1 MGISNLL
8 KILESIQ
15 TSRHLSF
22 YKGKKIAVDGYCW
35 LHKSIYLL
43 SEQIFHN
50 PHSKRYLKYL
60 NKRVDQL
67 LRFNITP
74 VIVFDGDKLQMK
86 KIEEEERQ
94 KRRNE
99 VTMESLKLIRK
110 GKEKE
115 AQTKRLEGIDIN
127 PQMAYEFIKL
137 LKQKKVEYY
146 VAPYEADVQLAYLE
160 KINYV
165 DCVITEDSDL
175 LALGCKKVLYKL
187 DLDTN
192 IGLEIELKNLKKCTK
207 YDFSEFDSDKFLTFC
222 ILSGCDYFK
231 IKSVG
236 ANNAYKIITSSSSY
250 KQCIKTICDNV
261 NKKNKESEKLEYEE
275 LIEKFEKA
283 FLTFRYQ
290 VVYCPIEKKLRY
302 FSDIKKSKYKFVSKY
317 LNNLDFLG
325 TTEVDEE
332 MVKKTTFGEV
342 DPITHLPFDFSNL
355 TQEEKEN
362 VQENYLKKKRL
373 IQEKKDSILKKE
385 EEDEFNLDI
394 NLDIRG
400 DNEEEEENIKRNI
413 VDYKYKSFDKSE
425 SKESKTNIENK
436 DNIINLIESE
446 ENMKLNLES
455 TNTNSEHFINISDYY
470 NENNNSEKSCK
481 VLNIFEPNLEN
492 KSEKKLN
499 YITTE
504 KNKRIKINKEN
515 NEKENINNENEKN
528 DENNVNNNNTI
539 VKRRNTV
546 LSGID
551 EFDDFLNSYEKVNQE
566 LKLTSVKNNIR
577 NVQLNLEG
585 NKVSLQQ
592 NKNIELKN
600 NKSFDV
606 DKFKLNSYNPNYSYL
621 FNK

>member
-15 TSRHLSF
+15 TSRHLSY
-22 YKGKKIAVDGYCW
+22 YKGKRVAVDGYCW

-74 VIVFDGDKLQMK
+74 IIVFDGDKLQMK

-146 VAPYEADVQLAYLE
+146 VAPYEADVQLAYLD

-192 IGLEIELKNLKKCTK
+192 IGLEIELKNLKRCSK

-236 ANNAYKIITSSSSY
+236 ANAAYKIINSSSSY
-250 KQCIKTICDNV
+250 KQCIKTLCDNV
-261 NKKNKESEKLEYEE
+261 NKKNKESEKLEYDE

-290 VVYCPIEKKLRY
+290 VVYCPIEKKLKY
-302 FSDIKKSKYKFVSKY
+302 FSDIKKTKYKFASKY

-373 IQEKKDSILKKE
+373 LQENKEKILKKE

-394 NLDIRG
+394 NLDYRG
-400 DNEEEEENIKRNI
+400 DNEEDEDNNNYNNNNEVDMKNYINNKNEIKEN
-413 VDYKYKSFDKSE
+413 S
-425 SKESKTNIENK
+425 
-436 DNIINLIESE
+436 INLIESE
-446 ENMKLNLES
+446 ENFNKLNLES

-470 NENNNSEKSCK
+470 NENSNISKSYK
-481 VLNIFEPNLEN
+481 MTKIFEPNN
-492 KSEKKLN
+492 DIINQKKIN
-499 YITTE
+499 YILTD
-504 KNKRIKINKEN
+504 KNKKIKISEEFNEKEK
-515 NEKENINNENEKN
+515 EKENINNENEKN
-528 DENNVNNNNTI
+528 DENQINMDNIT
-539 VKRRNTV
+539 KRRNTV

-551 EFDDFLNSYEKVNQE
+551 EFDDFLNSYDKVNQQ
-566 LKLTSVKNNIR
+566 LKTTLIKNNIR
-577 NVQLNLEG
+577 NIHLNFEG
-585 NKVSLQQ
+585 NKVSLQHY
-592 NKNIELKN
+592 NNIELKPSN
-600 NKSFDV
+600 NFDI
-606 DKFKLNSYNPNYSYL
+606 DKFKLKNN
-621 FNK
+621 

>member
-15 TSRHLSF
+15 TSRHLSY
-22 YKGKKIAVDGYCW
+22 YKGKRVAVDGYCW

-74 VIVFDGDKLQMK
+74 IIVFDGDKLQMK

-146 VAPYEADVQLAYLE
+146 VAPYEADVQLAYLD

-192 IGLEIELKNLKKCTK
+192 IGLEIELKNLKRCSK

-236 ANNAYKIITSSSSY
+236 ANAAYKIINSSSSY
-250 KQCIKTICDNV
+250 KQCIKTLCDNV
-261 NKKNKESEKLEYEE
+261 NKKNKESEKLEYDE

-290 VVYCPIEKKLRY
+290 VVYCPIEKKLKY
-302 FSDIKKSKYKFVSKY
+302 FSDIKKTKYKFASKY

-373 IQEKKDSILKKE
+373 LQENKEKILKKE

-394 NLDIRG
+394 NLDYRG
-400 DNEEEEENIKRNI
+400 DNEEDEDNNNNYNNEVDAKNYINNKNEIKEN
-413 VDYKYKSFDKSE
+413 S
-425 SKESKTNIENK
+425 
-436 DNIINLIESE
+436 INLIENE
-446 ENMKLNLES
+446 ENFNKLNLES

-470 NENNNSEKSCK
+470 NENSNISKSYK
-481 VLNIFEPNLEN
+481 MTKIFEPNN
-492 KSEKKLN
+492 DIINQKKIN
-499 YITTE
+499 YILTD
-504 KNKRIKINKEN
+504 KNKKIKISEEFNEKEK
-515 NEKENINNENEKN
+515 EKENINNENEKN
-528 DENNVNNNNTI
+528 DENQINMDNIT
-539 VKRRNTV
+539 KRRNTV

-551 EFDDFLNSYEKVNQE
+551 EFDDFLNSYDKVNQQ
-566 LKLTSVKNNIR
+566 LKTTLIKNNIR
-577 NVQLNLEG
+577 NIHLNFEV
-585 NKVSLQQ
+585 NKVSLQHY
-592 NKNIELKN
+592 NNIELKPSN
-600 NKSFDV
+600 NFDI
-606 DKFKLNSYNPNYSYL
+606 DKFKL
-621 FNK
+621 

>member
-15 TSRHLSF
+15 TSRHLSY
-22 YKGKKIAVDGYCW
+22 YKGKKVAVDGYCW

-67 LRFNITP
+67 LRFNIIP
-74 VIVFDGDKLQMK
+74 IIVFDGDKLQMK

-137 LKQKKVEYY
+137 LKQKNVEYY
-146 VAPYEADVQLAYLE
+146 VAPYEADVQLAYLS

-192 IGLEIELKNLKKCTK
+192 IGLEIETKNLNKCTK

-231 IKSVG
+231 IKGVG
-236 ANNAYKIITSSSSY
+236 ANNAYKIITNSSSY
-250 KQCIKTICDNV
+250 KKCIKTLCDNV
-261 NKKNKESEKLEYEE
+261 NKKNKDSEKLDYDE

-290 VVYCPIEKKLRY
+290 VVYCPIEKKLKH
-302 FSDIKKSKYKFVSKY
+302 FSDITKTKYKFASKY

-325 TTEVDEE
+325 TTEVPEDL
-332 MVKKTTFGEV
+332 VKKTTFGEI

-373 IQEKKDSILKKE
+373 LQENKDKILTKE

-400 DNEEEEENIKRNI
+400 DDEEEEENLNNNSFKDKNEIK
-413 VDYKYKSFDKSE
+413 
-425 SKESKTNIENK
+425 EN
-436 DNIINLIESE
+436 NINLIESE
-446 ENMKLNLES
+446 ENIYKLNLES
-455 TNTNSEHFINISDYY
+455 TYTNSEHFINISDYY
-470 NENNNSEKSCK
+470 NENNNSNKPCK
-481 VLNIFEPNLEN
+481 VIKLFEPNDSN
-492 KSEKKLN
+492 EKKLN
-499 YITTE
+499 YILTD
-504 KNKRIKINKEN
+504 KNKRIKISDEIKG
-515 NEKENINNENEKN
+515 NEKGKENINNENDKN
-528 DENNVNNNNTI
+528 DENKINENI
-539 VKRRNTV
+539 PGKKRKTV

-551 EFDDFLNSYEKVNQE
+551 EFDDFLNSYDKVNQQ
-566 LKLTSVKNNIR
+566 LKSTLIKNNIR
-577 NVQLNLEG
+577 NIHLNLEG
-585 NKVSLQQ
+585 NKVSLQHYS
-592 NKNIELKN
+592 NLELKPYN
-600 NKSFDV
+600 NFDV
-606 DKFKLNSYNPNYSYL
+606 DKFKLNSIN
-621 FNK
+621 

>member
-15 TSRHLSF
+15 TSRHLSY
-22 YKGKKIAVDGYCW
+22 YKGKKVAVDGYCW

-67 LRFNITP
+67 LRFNIIP
-74 VIVFDGDKLQMK
+74 IIVFDGDKLQMK

-146 VAPYEADVQLAYLE
+146 VAPYEADVQLAYLS

-192 IGLEIELKNLKKCTK
+192 IGLEIETKNLNKCTK

-231 IKSVG
+231 IKGVG
-236 ANNAYKIITSSSSY
+236 ANNAYKIITNSSSY
-250 KQCIKTICDNV
+250 KKCIKTLCDNV
-261 NKKNKESEKLEYEE
+261 NKKNKDSEKLDYDE

-290 VVYCPIEKKLRY
+290 VVYCPIEKKLKH
-302 FSDIKKSKYKFVSKY
+302 FSDITKTKYKFASKY

-325 TTEVDEE
+325 TTEVSEDL
-332 MVKKTTFGEV
+332 VKKTTFGEI

-373 IQEKKDSILKKE
+373 LQENKDKILTKE

-400 DNEEEEENIKRNI
+400 DDEEEEENLNNNNLKDKNEIK
-413 VDYKYKSFDKSE
+413 
-425 SKESKTNIENK
+425 EN
-436 DNIINLIESE
+436 NINLIESE
-446 ENMKLNLES
+446 ENIYKLNLES
-455 TNTNSEHFINISDYY
+455 TYTNSEHFINISDYY
-470 NENNNSEKSCK
+470 NENNNSNKPCK
-481 VLNIFEPNLEN
+481 VIKLFEPNDSN
-492 KSEKKLN
+492 EKKLN
-499 YITTE
+499 YILTD
-504 KNKRIKINKEN
+504 KNKRIKISDEIKG
-515 NEKENINNENEKN
+515 NEKGKENINNENDKN
-528 DENNVNNNNTI
+528 DENKINENI
-539 VKRRNTV
+539 PDKKRKTV

-551 EFDDFLNSYEKVNQE
+551 EFDDFLNSYDKVNQQ
-566 LKLTSVKNNIR
+566 LKSTLIKNNIR
-577 NVQLNLEG
+577 NIHLNLEG
-585 NKVSLQQ
+585 NKVSLQHYS
-592 NKNIELKN
+592 NLELKPYN
-600 NKSFDV
+600 NFNV
-606 DKFKLNSYNPNYSYL
+606 DKFKLNSIN
-621 FNK
+621 

>member
-1 MGISNLL
+1 M
-8 KILESIQ
+8 
-15 TSRHLSF
+15 
-22 YKGKKIAVDGYCW
+22 
-35 LHKSIYLL
+35 
-43 SEQIFHN
+43 
-50 PHSKRYLKYL
+50 
-60 NKRVDQL
+60 
-67 LRFNITP
+67 
-74 VIVFDGDKLQMK
+74 
-86 KIEEEERQ
+86 
-94 KRRNE
+94 
-99 VTMESLKLIRK
+99 
-110 GKEKE
+110 
-115 AQTKRLEGIDIN
+115 
-127 PQMAYEFIKL
+127 
-137 LKQKKVEYY
+137 
-146 VAPYEADVQLAYLE
+146 
-160 KINYV
+160 
-165 DCVITEDSDL
+165 
-175 LALGCKKVLYKL
+175 
-187 DLDTN
+187 
-192 IGLEIELKNLKKCTK
+192 
-207 YDFSEFDSDKFLTFC
+207 
-222 ILSGCDYFK
+222 
-231 IKSVG
+231 
-236 ANNAYKIITSSSSY
+236 
-250 KQCIKTICDNV
+250 
-261 NKKNKESEKLEYEE
+261 NKKNKESEKLEYDE

>member
-15 TSRHLSF
+15 TSRHLSY
-22 YKGKKIAVDGYCW
+22 YKGKKVAVDGYCW

-67 LRFNITP
+67 LRFNIIP
-74 VIVFDGDKLQMK
+74 IIVFDGDKLQMK

-137 LKQKKVEYY
+137 LKQKNVEYY
-146 VAPYEADVQLAYLE
+146 VAPYEADVQLAYLS

-192 IGLEIELKNLKKCTK
+192 IGLEIETKNLSKCSK

-231 IKSVG
+231 IKGVG
-236 ANNAYKIITSSSSY
+236 ANNAYKIITNSPSY
-250 KQCIKTICDNV
+250 KKCIKTLCDNV
-261 NKKNKESEKLEYEE
+261 NKKNKDSEKLEYDE

-290 VVYCPIEKKLRY
+290 VVYCPLEKKLKH
-302 FSDIKKSKYKFVSKY
+302 FSDITKTKYKFASKY

-325 TTEVDEE
+325 TTEVDEDL
-332 MVKKTTFGEV
+332 VKKTTFGEI

-362 VQENYLKKKRL
+362 VQENYLRKKRL
-373 IQEKKDSILKKE
+373 LQENKDKILKKE

-400 DNEEEEENIKRNI
+400 DNDEEEENLNSHSLKDRNEIK
-413 VDYKYKSFDKSE
+413 
-425 SKESKTNIENK
+425 EN
-436 DNIINLIESE
+436 NINLIESD
-446 ENMKLNLES
+446 ENIYKLNLES
-455 TNTNSEHFINISDYY
+455 TNTNSEHFINISDYF
-470 NENNNSEKSCK
+470 NENNNSSKSCK
-481 VLNIFEPNLEN
+481 LIKLYEPNKINN
-492 KSEKKLN
+492 KSESKLN
-499 YITTE
+499 YILTD
-504 KNKRIKINKEN
+504 KNKRIKISDEIHEN
-515 NEKENINNENEKN
+515 VKGKENINNENEKN
-528 DENNVNNNNTI
+528 DENKINENIHT
-539 VKRRNTV
+539 KKRNTV

-551 EFDDFLNSYEKVNQE
+551 EFDDFLNSYDKVNQQ
-566 LKLTSVKNNIR
+566 LKTTLIKNNIR
-577 NVQLNLEG
+577 NVHLNLEG
-585 NKVSLQQ
+585 NKVSLQHYS
-592 NKNIELKN
+592 NVELKPCN
-600 NKSFDV
+600 NFDV
-606 DKFKLNSYNPNYSYL
+606 DKFKLNNN
-621 FNK
+621 N

>member
-15 TSRHLSF
+15 TSRHLSY
-22 YKGKKIAVDGYCW
+22 YKGKKVAVDGYCW

-67 LRFNITP
+67 LRFNIIP
-74 VIVFDGDKLQMK
+74 IIVFDGDKLQMK

-137 LKQKKVEYY
+137 LKQKNVEYY
-146 VAPYEADVQLAYLE
+146 VAPYEADVQLAYLS

-192 IGLEIELKNLKKCTK
+192 IGLEIETKNLNKCTK

-231 IKSVG
+231 IKGVG
-236 ANNAYKIITSSSSY
+236 ANNAYKIITNSSSY
-250 KQCIKTICDNV
+250 KKCIKTLCDNV
-261 NKKNKESEKLEYEE
+261 NKKNKDSEKLDYDE

-290 VVYCPIEKKLRY
+290 VVYCPIDKKLKH
-302 FSDIKKSKYKFVSKY
+302 FSDITKSKYKFASKY
-317 LNNLDFLG
+317 INNLDFLG
-325 TTEVDEE
+325 TTEVDEDL
-332 MVKKTTFGEV
+332 VKKTTFGEI

-373 IQEKKDSILKKE
+373 LQENKDKILTKE

-400 DNEEEEENIKRNI
+400 DDEEEEENYNSHSLKDKNEIK
-413 VDYKYKSFDKSE
+413 
-425 SKESKTNIENK
+425 EN
-436 DNIINLIESE
+436 NINLIESE
-446 ENMKLNLES
+446 ENIYKLNLES

-470 NENNNSEKSCK
+470 NENNNSNKPSK
-481 VLNIFEPNLEN
+481 AFKLYEPNNSFN
-492 KSEKKLN
+492 KTESKLN
-499 YITTE
+499 YILTD
-504 KNKRIKINKEN
+504 KNKRIKISDEINEKEK
-515 NEKENINNENEKN
+515 EEGKENINNENEKN
-528 DENNVNNNNTI
+528 DENRINENIKT
-539 VKRRNTV
+539 KKRNTV

-551 EFDDFLNSYEKVNQE
+551 EFDDFLNSYDKVNQQ
-566 LKLTSVKNNIR
+566 LKTTLIKNNIR
-577 NVQLNLEG
+577 NIHLNFEG
-585 NKVSLQQ
+585 NKVSLQHYS
-592 NKNIELKN
+592 NIELKPCN
-600 NKSFDV
+600 NFDV
-606 DKFKLNSYNPNYSYL
+606 EKFKLNNIN
-621 FNK
+621 

>member
-15 TSRHLSF
+15 TSRHLSY
-22 YKGKKIAVDGYCW
+22 YKGKRVAVDGYCW

-74 VIVFDGDKLQMK
+74 IIVFDGDKLQMK

-99 VTMESLKLIRK
+99 VTRESLKLIRK

-146 VAPYEADVQLAYLE
+146 VAPYEADVQLAYLD

-192 IGLEIELKNLKKCTK
+192 IGLEIEIKNLKKCTK

-236 ANNAYKIITSSSSY
+236 ANNAYKIITNSSSY
-250 KQCIKTICDNV
+250 KKCIKTLCDNA
-261 NKKNKESEKLEYEE
+261 NKKNKESEQLKYEE

-302 FSDIKKSKYKFVSKY
+302 FSDIKKTKYKFASKY
-317 LNNLDFLG
+317 MNNLDFLG

-373 IQEKKDSILKKE
+373 LQEKKDSILKKE

-400 DNEEEEENIKRNI
+400 DNEEEENRDSN
-413 VDYKYKSFDKSE
+413 YNYNYNCFDKSE
-425 SKESKTNIENK
+425 SKENK
-436 DNIINLIESE
+436 ESTINLIESE
-446 ENMKLNLES
+446 ENINKINLES
-455 TNTNSEHFINISDYY
+455 TNTNSEHFINISDNY
-470 NENNNSEKSCK
+470 NENNSSSKSFKIIKLNETNLDNKNEK
-481 VLNIFEPNLEN
+481 N
-492 KSEKKLN
+492 LN
-499 YITTE
+499 YIITD
-504 KNKRIKINKEN
+504 KNKRIKINEEN
-515 NEKENINNENEKN
+515 NEKDN
-528 DENNVNNNNTI
+528 DENNANMNI
-539 VKRRNTV
+539 IIKKRNTT
-546 LSGID
+546 LSDIEGY
-551 EFDDFLNSYEKVNQE
+551 DDFLKSYEKVNQQ
-566 LKLTSVKNNIR
+566 LKTTLIKNNIR
-577 NVQLNLEG
+577 NIQLNLEG
-585 NKVSLQQ
+585 NKVSLQHY
-592 NKNIELKN
+592 KNIELKPCHT
-600 NKSFDV
+600 FDV
-606 DKFKLNSYNPNYSYL
+606 DKFKLNSN
-621 FNK
+621 

>member
-15 TSRHLSF
+15 TSRHLSY
-22 YKGKKIAVDGYCW
+22 YKGKKVAVDGYCW

-74 VIVFDGDKLQMK
+74 IIVFDGDKLQMK
-86 KIEEEERQ
+86 KIEEDERQ

-115 AQTKRLEGIDIN
+115 AQTKRLGGIDIN

-137 LKQKKVEYY
+137 LKQKNVEYY
-146 VAPYEADVQLAYLE
+146 VAPYEADIQLAYLD

-165 DCVITEDSDL
+165 DCIITEDSDL

-192 IGLEIELKNLKKCTK
+192 IGLEIEIKNLKKCTK
-207 YDFSEFDSDKFLTFC
+207 YDFSDFDSDKFLTFC

-236 ANNAYKIITSSSSY
+236 ANNAYKIITNSPSY
-250 KQCIKTICDNV
+250 KKCIMNICENV
-261 NKKNKESEKLEYEE
+261 NKKNKDKDSEKLEYDE

-302 FSDIKKSKYKFVSKY
+302 YNDIKKSKYKFASKY

-342 DPITHLPFDFSNL
+342 DPITHLPFDYSNL
-355 TQEEKEN
+355 TQEEKEK
-362 VQENYLKKKRL
+362 VQEEYLKKKRL
-373 IQEKKDSILKKE
+373 IQEKKDNLLKKE

-400 DNEEEEENIKRNI
+400 DNEDEEEYNQKDSNNKMDIK
-413 VDYKYKSFDKSE
+413 E
-425 SKESKTNIENK
+425 ENK
-436 DNIINLIESE
+436 DNNNIINLIESE
-446 ENMKLNLES
+446 ENINKINSES

-470 NENNNSEKSCK
+470 NENNNSVKPYK
-481 VLNIFEPNLEN
+481 VIKFYEPNMGDSN
-492 KSEKKLN
+492 EKKISFFL
-499 YITTE
+499 TD
-504 KNKRIKINKEN
+504 KNKKMKLDEDNKEK
-515 NEKENINNENEKN
+515 EKENINNENEKN
-528 DENNVNNNNTI
+528 DENKINQNIIT
-539 VKRRNTV
+539 KRRNTV

-551 EFDDFLNSYEKVNQE
+551 EFDDFLNSYDKVNQQ
-566 LKLTSVKNNIR
+566 LKSNIIKNNLR
-577 NVQLNLEG
+577 NVQLNFEG
-585 NKVSLQQ
+585 NKVSI
-592 NKNIELKN
+592 KSYN
-600 NKSFDV
+600 NFEIKSSNHFDV
-606 DKFKLNSYNPNYSYL
+606 DKFKLNNN
-621 FNK
+621 

>member
-15 TSRHLSF
+15 TSRHLSY
-22 YKGKKIAVDGYCW
+22 YKGKRVAVDGYCW

-74 VIVFDGDKLQMK
+74 IIVFDGDKLQMK

-146 VAPYEADVQLAYLE
+146 VAPYEADVQLAYLD

-192 IGLEIELKNLKKCTK
+192 IGLEIELKNLKRCSK

-236 ANNAYKIITSSSSY
+236 ANAAYKIINSSSSY
-250 KQCIKTICDNV
+250 KQCIKTLCDNV
-261 NKKNKESEKLEYEE
+261 NKKNKESEKLEYDE

-290 VVYCPIEKKLRY
+290 VVYCPIEKKLKY
-302 FSDIKKSKYKFVSKY
+302 FSDIKKTKYKFASKY

-373 IQEKKDSILKKE
+373 LQENKEKILKKE

-394 NLDIRG
+394 NLDYRG
-400 DNEEEEENIKRNI
+400 DNEEDEDNNNYNNNNEVDMKNYINNKNEIKEN
-413 VDYKYKSFDKSE
+413 S
-425 SKESKTNIENK
+425 
-436 DNIINLIESE
+436 INLIESE
-446 ENMKLNLES
+446 ENFNKLNLES

-470 NENNNSEKSCK
+470 NENSNISKSYK
-481 VLNIFEPNLEN
+481 MTKIFEPNN
-492 KSEKKLN
+492 DIINQKKIN
-499 YITTE
+499 YILTD
-504 KNKRIKINKEN
+504 KNKKIKISEEFNEKEK
-515 NEKENINNENEKN
+515 EKENINNENEKN
-528 DENNVNNNNTI
+528 DENQINMDNIT
-539 VKRRNTV
+539 KRRNTV

-551 EFDDFLNSYEKVNQE
+551 EFDDFLNSYDKVNQQ
-566 LKLTSVKNNIR
+566 LKTTLIKNNIR
-577 NVQLNLEG
+577 NIHLNFEG
-585 NKVSLQQ
+585 NKVSLQHY
-592 NKNIELKN
+592 NNIEIKSSN
-600 NKSFDV
+600 NFDI
-606 DKFKLNSYNPNYSYL
+606 DKFKLKNN
-621 FNK
+621 

>member
-15 TSRHLSF
+15 TSRHLSY
-22 YKGKKIAVDGYCW
+22 YKGKRVAVDGYCW

-74 VIVFDGDKLQMK
+74 IIVFDGDKLQMK

-146 VAPYEADVQLAYLE
+146 VAPYEADVQLAYLD

-192 IGLEIELKNLKKCTK
+192 IGLEIELKNLKRCSK

-236 ANNAYKIITSSSSY
+236 ANAAYKIINSSSSY
-250 KQCIKTICDNV
+250 KQCIKTLCDNV
-261 NKKNKESEKLEYEE
+261 NKKNKESEKLEYDE

-290 VVYCPIEKKLRY
+290 VVYCPIEKKLKY
-302 FSDIKKSKYKFVSKY
+302 FSDIKKTKYKFASKY

-373 IQEKKDSILKKE
+373 LQENKEKILKKE

-394 NLDIRG
+394 NLDYRG
-400 DNEEEEENIKRNI
+400 DNEEDEDNNNNYNNEVDAKNYINNKNEIKEN
-413 VDYKYKSFDKSE
+413 S
-425 SKESKTNIENK
+425 
-436 DNIINLIESE
+436 INLIESE
-446 ENMKLNLES
+446 ENFNKLNLES

-470 NENNNSEKSCK
+470 NENSNISKSYK
-481 VLNIFEPNLEN
+481 MTKIFEPNN
-492 KSEKKLN
+492 DIINQKKIN
-499 YITTE
+499 YILTD
-504 KNKRIKINKEN
+504 KNKKIKISEEFNEKEK
-515 NEKENINNENEKN
+515 EKENINNENEKN
-528 DENNVNNNNTI
+528 DENQINMDNIT
-539 VKRRNTV
+539 KRRNTV

-551 EFDDFLNSYEKVNQE
+551 EFDDFLNSYDKVNQQ
-566 LKLTSVKNNIR
+566 LKTTLIKNNIR
-577 NVQLNLEG
+577 NIHLNFEG
-585 NKVSLQQ
+585 NKVSLQHY
-592 NKNIELKN
+592 NNIELKPSN
-600 NKSFDV
+600 NFDI
-606 DKFKLNSYNPNYSYL
+606 DKFKLKNN
-621 FNK
+621 

>member
-15 TSRHLSF
+15 TSRHLSY
-22 YKGKKIAVDGYCW
+22 YKGKKVAVDGYCW

-67 LRFNITP
+67 LRFNIIP
-74 VIVFDGDKLQMK
+74 IIVFDGDKLQMK

-137 LKQKKVEYY
+137 LKQKNVEYY
-146 VAPYEADVQLAYLE
+146 VAPYEADVQLAYLS

-192 IGLEIELKNLKKCTK
+192 IGLEIETKNLSKCSK

-231 IKSVG
+231 IKGVG
-236 ANNAYKIITSSSSY
+236 ANNAYKIITNSPSY
-250 KQCIKTICDNV
+250 KKCIKTLCDNV
-261 NKKNKESEKLEYEE
+261 NKKNKDSEKLEYDE

-290 VVYCPIEKKLRY
+290 VVYCPLEKKLKH
-302 FSDIKKSKYKFVSKY
+302 FSDITKTKYKFASKY

-325 TTEVDEE
+325 TTEVDEDL
-332 MVKKTTFGEV
+332 VKKTTFGEI

-362 VQENYLKKKRL
+362 VQENYLRKKRL
-373 IQEKKDSILKKE
+373 LQENKDKILKKE

-400 DNEEEEENIKRNI
+400 DNDEEEENLNSHSLKDRNEIK
-413 VDYKYKSFDKSE
+413 
-425 SKESKTNIENK
+425 EN
-436 DNIINLIESE
+436 NINLIESD
-446 ENMKLNLES
+446 ENIYKLNLES
-455 TNTNSEHFINISDYY
+455 TNTNSEHFINISDYF
-470 NENNNSEKSCK
+470 NENNNSSKSCK
-481 VLNIFEPNLEN
+481 LIKLYEPNKINN
-492 KSEKKLN
+492 KSEPKLN
-499 YITTE
+499 YISTD
-504 KNKRIKINKEN
+504 KNKRIKISDEIHEN
-515 NEKENINNENEKN
+515 VKGKENINNENEKN
-528 DENNVNNNNTI
+528 DENKINENIQT
-539 VKRRNTV
+539 KKRNTV

-551 EFDDFLNSYEKVNQE
+551 EFDDFLNSYDKVNQQ
-566 LKLTSVKNNIR
+566 LKTTLIKNNIR
-577 NVQLNLEG
+577 NVHLNLEG
-585 NKVSLQQ
+585 NKVSLQHYS
-592 NKNIELKN
+592 NVELKPCN
-600 NKSFDV
+600 NFDV
-606 DKFKLNSYNPNYSYL
+606 DKFKLNNN
-621 FNK
+621 N

>member
-15 TSRHLSF
+15 TSRHLSY
-22 YKGKKIAVDGYCW
+22 YKGKRVAVDGYCW

-74 VIVFDGDKLQMK
+74 IIVFDGDKLQMK

-146 VAPYEADVQLAYLE
+146 VAPYEADVQLAYLD

-192 IGLEIELKNLKKCTK
+192 IGLEIELKNLKRCSK

-236 ANNAYKIITSSSSY
+236 ANAAYKIINSSSSY
-250 KQCIKTICDNV
+250 KQCIKTLCDNV
-261 NKKNKESEKLEYEE
+261 NKKNKESEKLEYDE

-290 VVYCPIEKKLRY
+290 VVYCPIEKKLKY
-302 FSDIKKSKYKFVSKY
+302 FSDIKKTKYKFASKY

-373 IQEKKDSILKKE
+373 LQENKEKILKKE

-394 NLDIRG
+394 NLDYRG
-400 DNEEEEENIKRNI
+400 DNEEDEDNNNYNNNNEVDMKNYINNKNEIKEN
-413 VDYKYKSFDKSE
+413 S
-425 SKESKTNIENK
+425 
-436 DNIINLIESE
+436 INLIESE
-446 ENMKLNLES
+446 ENFNKLNLES

-470 NENNNSEKSCK
+470 NENSNISKSYK
-481 VLNIFEPNLEN
+481 MTKIFEPNN
-492 KSEKKLN
+492 DIINQKKIN
-499 YITTE
+499 YILTD
-504 KNKRIKINKEN
+504 KNKKIKISEEFNEKEK
-515 NEKENINNENEKN
+515 EKENINNENEKN
-528 DENNVNNNNTI
+528 DENQINMDNIT
-539 VKRRNTV
+539 KRRNTV

-551 EFDDFLNSYEKVNQE
+551 EFDDFLNSYDKVNQQ
-566 LKLTSVKNNIR
+566 LKTTLIKNNIR
-577 NVQLNLEG
+577 NIHLNFEG
-585 NKVSLQQ
+585 NKVSLQHY
-592 NKNIELKN
+592 NNIELKSSN
-600 NKSFDV
+600 NFDI
-606 DKFKLNSYNPNYSYL
+606 DKFKLKNN
-621 FNK
+621 

>member
-15 TSRHLSF
+15 TSRHLSY
-22 YKGKKIAVDGYCW
+22 YKGKRVAVDGYCW

-50 PHSKRYLKYL
+50 PHSKRYLRYL

-146 VAPYEADVQLAYLE
+146 VAPYEADVQLAYLD

-192 IGLEIELKNLKKCTK
+192 IGLEIEIKNLKKCTK

-231 IKSVG
+231 IKTVG
-236 ANNAYKIITSSSSY
+236 ANNAYKVITNSSSY
-250 KQCIKTICDNV
+250 KKCIKTLCDNV
-261 NKKNKESEKLEYEE
+261 NKKNKESEQLKYED

-290 VVYCPIEKKLRY
+290 VVYCPLENKLRY
-302 FSDIKKSKYKFVSKY
+302 FSDIKKSKYKFASKY
-317 LNNLDFLG
+317 MNNLDFLG

-373 IQEKKDSILKKE
+373 LQEKKDIILKKE

-400 DNEEEEENIKRNI
+400 DNEEEDNRGYDSN
-413 VDYKYKSFDKSE
+413 YTLFDKSE
-425 SKESKTNIENK
+425 SKENK
-436 DNIINLIESE
+436 ESSNNLIDSEEIINRI
-446 ENMKLNLES
+446 NLES
-455 TNTNSEHFINISDYY
+455 TNTNSNSEHFINITDYY
-470 NENNNSEKSCK
+470 NENKNSNQNCKIIKIYEQNN
-481 VLNIFEPNLEN
+481 EN
-492 KSEKKLN
+492 NNGKKLN
-499 YITTE
+499 YIIRE
-504 KNKRIKINKEN
+504 KNKRIKISEEN

-528 DENNVNNNNTI
+528 DENDVYTNYVG
-539 VKRRNTV
+539 KRRNTV

-551 EFDDFLNSYEKVNQE
+551 EFDDFLNSYDKVNQQ
-566 LKLTSVKNNIR
+566 LKTSLIKNNMKNI
-577 NVQLNLEG
+577 QLNLDG
-585 NKVSLQQ
+585 NKVSIQHS
-592 NKNIELKN
+592 KNVELKPSH
-600 NKSFDV
+600 SFDV
-606 DKFKLNSYNPNYSYL
+606 DKFKLANNN
-621 FNK
+621 

>member
-15 TSRHLSF
+15 TSRHLSY
-22 YKGKKIAVDGYCW
+22 YKGKKVAVDGYCW

-67 LRFNITP
+67 LRFNIIP

-146 VAPYEADVQLAYLE
+146 VAPYEADVQLAYLS

-192 IGLEIELKNLKKCTK
+192 IGLEIETKNLNKCTK

-231 IKSVG
+231 IKGVG
-236 ANNAYKIITSSSSY
+236 ANNAYKIITNSSSY
-250 KQCIKTICDNV
+250 KKCIKTLCDNV
-261 NKKNKESEKLEYEE
+261 NKKNKDSEKLDYDE

-290 VVYCPIEKKLRY
+290 VVYCPIEKKLKH
-302 FSDIKKSKYKFVSKY
+302 FSDITKTKYKFASKY

-325 TTEVDEE
+325 TTEVSEDL
-332 MVKKTTFGEV
+332 VKKTTFGEI

-373 IQEKKDSILKKE
+373 LQENKDKILTKE

-400 DNEEEEENIKRNI
+400 DDEEEEENLNNNSFKDKNEIK
-413 VDYKYKSFDKSE
+413 
-425 SKESKTNIENK
+425 EN
-436 DNIINLIESE
+436 NINLIESE
-446 ENMKLNLES
+446 ENIYKLNLES
-455 TNTNSEHFINISDYY
+455 TYTNSEHFINISDYY
-470 NENNNSEKSCK
+470 NENNNSNKPCK
-481 VLNIFEPNLEN
+481 VIKLFEPNDSN
-492 KSEKKLN
+492 EKKLN
-499 YITTE
+499 YILTD
-504 KNKRIKINKEN
+504 KNKRIKISDEIKG
-515 NEKENINNENEKN
+515 NEKGKENINNENDKN
-528 DENNVNNNNTI
+528 DENKINENI
-539 VKRRNTV
+539 PDKKRKTV

-551 EFDDFLNSYEKVNQE
+551 EFDDFLNSYDKVNQQ
-566 LKLTSVKNNIR
+566 LKSTLIKNNIR
-577 NVQLNLEG
+577 NIHLNLEG
-585 NKVSLQQ
+585 NKVSLQHYS
-592 NKNIELKN
+592 NLELKPYN
-600 NKSFDV
+600 NFDV
-606 DKFKLNSYNPNYSYL
+606 DKFKLNSIN
-621 FNK
+621 

>member
-15 TSRHLSF
+15 TSRHLSY
-22 YKGKKIAVDGYCW
+22 YKGKKVAVDGYCW

-74 VIVFDGDKLQMK
+74 IIVFDGDKLQMK
-86 KIEEEERQ
+86 KIEEDERQ

-115 AQTKRLEGIDIN
+115 AQTKRLGGIDIN

-137 LKQKKVEYY
+137 LKQKNVEYY
-146 VAPYEADVQLAYLE
+146 VAPYEADIQLAYLD

-165 DCVITEDSDL
+165 DCIITEDSDL

-192 IGLEIELKNLKKCTK
+192 IGLEIEIKNLKKCTK
-207 YDFSEFDSDKFLTFC
+207 YDFSDFDSDKFLTFC

-236 ANNAYKIITSSSSY
+236 ANNAYKIITNSPSY
-250 KQCIKTICDNV
+250 KKCIMNICENV
-261 NKKNKESEKLEYEE
+261 NKKNKDKDSEKLEYDE

-302 FSDIKKSKYKFVSKY
+302 YNDIKKSKYKFASKY

-342 DPITHLPFDFSNL
+342 DPITHLPFDYSNL
-355 TQEEKEN
+355 TQEEKEK
-362 VQENYLKKKRL
+362 VQEEYLKKKRL
-373 IQEKKDSILKKE
+373 IQEKKDNLLKKE

-400 DNEEEEENIKRNI
+400 DNEDEEEYNQKDSNNKMDIK
-413 VDYKYKSFDKSE
+413 E
-425 SKESKTNIENK
+425 ENK
-436 DNIINLIESE
+436 DNNNIINLIESE
-446 ENMKLNLES
+446 ENINKINSES

-470 NENNNSEKSCK
+470 NENNNSVKPYK
-481 VLNIFEPNLEN
+481 VIKFYEPNMDDSN
-492 KSEKKLN
+492 EKKISFFL
-499 YITTE
+499 TD
-504 KNKRIKINKEN
+504 KNKKIKLDEDNKEK
-515 NEKENINNENEKN
+515 EKENINNENEKN
-528 DENNVNNNNTI
+528 DENKINQNIIT
-539 VKRRNTV
+539 KRRNTV

-551 EFDDFLNSYEKVNQE
+551 EFDDFLNSYDKVNQQ
-566 LKLTSVKNNIR
+566 LKSNIIKNNLR
-577 NVQLNLEG
+577 NVQLNFEG
-585 NKVSLQQ
+585 NKVSI
-592 NKNIELKN
+592 KSYN
-600 NKSFDV
+600 NFEIKSSNHFDV
-606 DKFKLNSYNPNYSYL
+606 DKFKLNNI
-621 FNK
+621 

>member
-15 TSRHLSF
+15 TSRHLSY
-22 YKGKKIAVDGYCW
+22 YKGKRVAVDGYCW

-74 VIVFDGDKLQMK
+74 IIVFDGDKLQMK

-146 VAPYEADVQLAYLE
+146 VAPYEADVQLAYLD

-192 IGLEIELKNLKKCTK
+192 IGLEIELKNLKRCSK

-236 ANNAYKIITSSSSY
+236 ANAAYKIINSSSSY
-250 KQCIKTICDNV
+250 KQCIKTLCDNV
-261 NKKNKESEKLEYEE
+261 NKKNKESEKLEYDE

-290 VVYCPIEKKLRY
+290 VVYCPIEKKLKY
-302 FSDIKKSKYKFVSKY
+302 FSDIKKTKYKFASKY

-373 IQEKKDSILKKE
+373 LQENKEKILKKE

-394 NLDIRG
+394 NLDYRG
-400 DNEEEEENIKRNI
+400 DNEEDEDNNNYNSNNEVDMKNYINNKNEIKEN
-413 VDYKYKSFDKSE
+413 S
-425 SKESKTNIENK
+425 
-436 DNIINLIESE
+436 INLIESE
-446 ENMKLNLES
+446 ENFNKLNLES

-470 NENNNSEKSCK
+470 NENSNISKSYK
-481 VLNIFEPNLEN
+481 MTKIFEPHNDIIN
-492 KSEKKLN
+492 QKKIN
-499 YITTE
+499 YILTD
-504 KNKRIKINKEN
+504 KNKKIKISEEFNEKEK
-515 NEKENINNENEKN
+515 EKENINNENEKN
-528 DENNVNNNNTI
+528 DENQINMDNIT
-539 VKRRNTV
+539 KRRNTV

-551 EFDDFLNSYEKVNQE
+551 EFDDFLNSYDKVNQQ
-566 LKLTSVKNNIR
+566 LKTTLIKNNIR
-577 NVQLNLEG
+577 NIHLNFEG
-585 NKVSLQQ
+585 NKVSLQHY
-592 NKNIELKN
+592 NNIELKPSN
-600 NKSFDV
+600 NFDI
-606 DKFKLNSYNPNYSYL
+606 DKFKLKNN
-621 FNK
+621 

>member
-15 TSRHLSF
+15 TSRHLSY
-22 YKGKKIAVDGYCW
+22 YKGKKVAVDGYCW

-67 LRFNITP
+67 LRFNIIP
-74 VIVFDGDKLQMK
+74 IIVFDGDKLQMK

-146 VAPYEADVQLAYLE
+146 VAPYEADVQLAYLS

-192 IGLEIELKNLKKCTK
+192 IGLEIETKNLNKCTK

-231 IKSVG
+231 IKGVG
-236 ANNAYKIITSSSSY
+236 ANNAYKIITNSSSY
-250 KQCIKTICDNV
+250 KKCIKTLCDNV
-261 NKKNKESEKLEYEE
+261 NKKNKDSEKLDYDE

-290 VVYCPIEKKLRY
+290 VVYCPIEKKLKH
-302 FSDIKKSKYKFVSKY
+302 FSDITKTKYKFASKY

-325 TTEVDEE
+325 TTEVPEDL
-332 MVKKTTFGEV
+332 VKKTTFGEI

-373 IQEKKDSILKKE
+373 LQESKDKILTKE

-400 DNEEEEENIKRNI
+400 DDEEEEENLNSNSLKDKNEIK
-413 VDYKYKSFDKSE
+413 
-425 SKESKTNIENK
+425 EN
-436 DNIINLIESE
+436 NINLIESE
-446 ENMKLNLES
+446 ENIYKLNLES
-455 TNTNSEHFINISDYY
+455 TNTNSEHFINISDYI
-470 NENNNSEKSCK
+470 NESNISNKSSK
-481 VLNIFEPNLEN
+481 VIKLYEPNDT
-492 KSEKKLN
+492 SEKKLN
-499 YITTE
+499 YILTD
-504 KNKRIKINKEN
+504 KNKRIKISDEIKGSEKG
-515 NEKENINNENEKN
+515 KENINNENEKN
-528 DENNVNNNNTI
+528 DENKINENIQN
-539 VKRRNTV
+539 KKRNTV

-551 EFDDFLNSYEKVNQE
+551 EFDDFLNSYDKVNQQ
-566 LKLTSVKNNIR
+566 LKTTLIKNNIR
-577 NVQLNLEG
+577 NIHLNLEG
-585 NKVSLQQ
+585 NKVSLQHYS
-592 NKNIELKN
+592 NIELKPYN
-600 NKSFDV
+600 NFDV
-606 DKFKLNSYNPNYSYL
+606 DKFKLNNIN
-621 FNK
+621 

>member
-15 TSRHLSF
+15 TSRHLSY
-22 YKGKKIAVDGYCW
+22 YKGKRVAVDGYCW

-74 VIVFDGDKLQMK
+74 IIVFDGDKLQMK

-146 VAPYEADVQLAYLE
+146 VAPYEADVQLAYLD

-192 IGLEIELKNLKKCTK
+192 IGLEIELKNLKRCSK

-236 ANNAYKIITSSSSY
+236 ANAAYKIINSSSSY
-250 KQCIKTICDNV
+250 KQCIKTLCDNV
-261 NKKNKESEKLEYEE
+261 NKKNKESEKLEYDE

-290 VVYCPIEKKLRY
+290 VVYCPIEKKLKY
-302 FSDIKKSKYKFVSKY
+302 FSDIKKTKYKFASKY

-373 IQEKKDSILKKE
+373 LQENKEKILKKE

-394 NLDIRG
+394 NLDYRG
-400 DNEEEEENIKRNI
+400 DNEEDEDNNNYNNNNEVDVKNYINNKNEIKEN
-413 VDYKYKSFDKSE
+413 S
-425 SKESKTNIENK
+425 
-436 DNIINLIESE
+436 INLIESE
-446 ENMKLNLES
+446 ENFNKLNLES

-470 NENNNSEKSCK
+470 NENSNISKSYK
-481 VLNIFEPNLEN
+481 MTKIFEPNN
-492 KSEKKLN
+492 DIINQKKIN
-499 YITTE
+499 YILTD
-504 KNKRIKINKEN
+504 KNKKIKISEEFNEKEK
-515 NEKENINNENEKN
+515 EKENINNENEKN
-528 DENNVNNNNTI
+528 DENQINMDNIT
-539 VKRRNTV
+539 KRRNTV

-551 EFDDFLNSYEKVNQE
+551 EFDDFLNSYDKVNQQ
-566 LKLTSVKNNIR
+566 LKTTLIKNNIR
-577 NVQLNLEG
+577 NIHLNFEG
-585 NKVSLQQ
+585 NKVSLQHY
-592 NKNIELKN
+592 NNIELKPSN
-600 NKSFDV
+600 NFDI
-606 DKFKLNSYNPNYSYL
+606 DKFKLKNN
-621 FNK
+621 

>member
-15 TSRHLSF
+15 TSRHLSY
-22 YKGKKIAVDGYCW
+22 YKGKKVAVDGYCW

-67 LRFNITP
+67 LRFNIIP
-74 VIVFDGDKLQMK
+74 IIVFDGDKLQMK

-146 VAPYEADVQLAYLE
+146 VAPYEADVQLAYLS

-192 IGLEIELKNLKKCTK
+192 IGLEIETKNLNKCTK

-231 IKSVG
+231 IKGVG
-236 ANNAYKIITSSSSY
+236 ANNAYKIITNSSSY
-250 KQCIKTICDNV
+250 KKCIKTLCDNV
-261 NKKNKESEKLEYEE
+261 NKKNKDSEKLDYDE

-290 VVYCPIEKKLRY
+290 VVYCPIEKKLKH
-302 FSDIKKSKYKFVSKY
+302 FSDITKTKYKFASKY

-325 TTEVDEE
+325 TTEVSEDL
-332 MVKKTTFGEV
+332 VKKTTFGEI

-373 IQEKKDSILKKE
+373 LQENKDKILTKE

-400 DNEEEEENIKRNI
+400 DDEEEEENLNNNSFKDKNEIK
-413 VDYKYKSFDKSE
+413 
-425 SKESKTNIENK
+425 EN
-436 DNIINLIESE
+436 NINLIESE
-446 ENMKLNLES
+446 ENIYKLNLES
-455 TNTNSEHFINISDYY
+455 TYTNSEHFINISDYY
-470 NENNNSEKSCK
+470 NENNNSNKPCK
-481 VLNIFEPNLEN
+481 VIKLFEPNDSN
-492 KSEKKLN
+492 EKKLN
-499 YITTE
+499 YILTD
-504 KNKRIKINKEN
+504 KNKRIKISDEIKG
-515 NEKENINNENEKN
+515 NEKGKENINNENDKN
-528 DENNVNNNNTI
+528 DENKINENI
-539 VKRRNTV
+539 PGKKRKTV

-551 EFDDFLNSYEKVNQE
+551 EFDDFLNSYDKVNQQ
-566 LKLTSVKNNIR
+566 LKSTLIKNNIR
-577 NVQLNLEG
+577 NIHLNLEG
-585 NKVSLQQ
+585 NKVSLQHY
-592 NKNIELKN
+592 NNLELKPYN
-600 NKSFDV
+600 NFDV
-606 DKFKLNSYNPNYSYL
+606 DKFKLNSIN
-621 FNK
+621 

>member
-15 TSRHLSF
+15 TSRHLSY
-22 YKGKKIAVDGYCW
+22 YKGKRVAVDGYCW

-74 VIVFDGDKLQMK
+74 IIVFDGDKLQMK

-146 VAPYEADVQLAYLE
+146 VAPYEADVQLAYLD

-192 IGLEIELKNLKKCTK
+192 IGLEIELKNLKRCSK

-236 ANNAYKIITSSSSY
+236 ANAAYKIINSSSSY
-250 KQCIKTICDNV
+250 KQCIKTLCDNV
-261 NKKNKESEKLEYEE
+261 NKKNKESEKLEYDE

-283 FLTFRYQ
+283 FLTFRFQ
-290 VVYCPIEKKLRY
+290 VVYCPIEKKLKY
-302 FSDIKKSKYKFVSKY
+302 FSDIKKTKYKFASKY

-373 IQEKKDSILKKE
+373 LQENKEKILKKE

-394 NLDIRG
+394 NLDYRG
-400 DNEEEEENIKRNI
+400 DNEEDEDNNNYNNNNEVDMKNYINNKNEIKEN
-413 VDYKYKSFDKSE
+413 S
-425 SKESKTNIENK
+425 
-436 DNIINLIESE
+436 INLIESE
-446 ENMKLNLES
+446 ENFNKLNLES

-470 NENNNSEKSCK
+470 NENSNISKSYK
-481 VLNIFEPNLEN
+481 MTKIFEPNN
-492 KSEKKLN
+492 DIINQKKIN
-499 YITTE
+499 YILTD
-504 KNKRIKINKEN
+504 KNKKIKISEEFNEKEK
-515 NEKENINNENEKN
+515 EKENINNENEKN
-528 DENNVNNNNTI
+528 DENQINMDNIT
-539 VKRRNTV
+539 KRRNTV

-551 EFDDFLNSYEKVNQE
+551 EFDDFLNSYDKVNQQ
-566 LKLTSVKNNIR
+566 LKTTLIKNNIR
-577 NVQLNLEG
+577 NIHLNFEG
-585 NKVSLQQ
+585 NKVSLQHY
-592 NKNIELKN
+592 NNIELKPSN
-600 NKSFDV
+600 NFDI
-606 DKFKLNSYNPNYSYL
+606 DKFKLKNN
-621 FNK
+621 

>member
-15 TSRHLSF
+15 TSRHLSY
-22 YKGKKIAVDGYCW
+22 YKGKRVAVDGYCW

-74 VIVFDGDKLQMK
+74 IIVFDGDKLQMK

-146 VAPYEADVQLAYLE
+146 VAPYEADVQLAYLD

-192 IGLEIELKNLKKCTK
+192 IGLEIELKNLKRCSK

-236 ANNAYKIITSSSSY
+236 ANAAYKIINSSSSY
-250 KQCIKTICDNV
+250 KQCIKTLCDNV
-261 NKKNKESEKLEYEE
+261 NKKNKESEKLEYDE

-290 VVYCPIEKKLRY
+290 VVYCPIEKKLKY
-302 FSDIKKSKYKFVSKY
+302 FSDIKKTKYKFASKY

-373 IQEKKDSILKKE
+373 LQENKEKILKKE

-394 NLDIRG
+394 NLDYRG
-400 DNEEEEENIKRNI
+400 DNEEDEDNNNNYNNNNEVDMKNYINNKNEIKEN
-413 VDYKYKSFDKSE
+413 S
-425 SKESKTNIENK
+425 
-436 DNIINLIESE
+436 INLIESE
-446 ENMKLNLES
+446 ENFNKLNLES

-470 NENNNSEKSCK
+470 NENSNISKSYK
-481 VLNIFEPNLEN
+481 MTKIFEPNN
-492 KSEKKLN
+492 DIINQKKIN
-499 YITTE
+499 YILTD
-504 KNKRIKINKEN
+504 KNKKIKISEEFNEKEK
-515 NEKENINNENEKN
+515 EKENINNENEKN
-528 DENNVNNNNTI
+528 DENQINMDNIT
-539 VKRRNTV
+539 KRRNTV

-551 EFDDFLNSYEKVNQE
+551 EFDDFLNSYDKVNQQ
-566 LKLTSVKNNIR
+566 LKTTLIKNNIR
-577 NVQLNLEG
+577 NIHLNFEG
-585 NKVSLQQ
+585 NKVSLQHY
-592 NKNIELKN
+592 NNIELKPSN
-600 NKSFDV
+600 NFDI
-606 DKFKLNSYNPNYSYL
+606 DKFKLKNN
-621 FNK
+621 

>member
-15 TSRHLSF
+15 TSRHLSY
-22 YKGKKIAVDGYCW
+22 YKGKKVAVDGYCW

-146 VAPYEADVQLAYLE
+146 VAPYEADVQLAYLD

-192 IGLEIELKNLKKCTK
+192 IGLEIETKNLKKCTK

-236 ANNAYKIITSSSSY
+236 ANNAYKIITNSSSY
-250 KQCIKTICDNV
+250 KKCIKTICDNV
-261 NKKNKESEKLEYEE
+261 NKKNKDSEKLEYDE

-290 VVYCPIEKKLRY
+290 VVYCPIEKKLKY
-302 FSDIKKSKYKFVSKY
+302 FSDIKKSKYKFAAKY
-317 LNNLDFLG
+317 MNNLDFLG
-325 TTEVDEE
+325 TTEVDEDL
-332 MVKKTTFGEV
+332 VKKTTFGEI

-373 IQEKKDSILKKE
+373 LQESKEKLIKKE

-400 DNEEEEENIKRNI
+400 DHEEEEEENNI
-413 VDYKYKSFDKSE
+413 YDSNYNSLN
-425 SKESKTNIENK
+425 SKEKNENK
-436 DNIINLIESE
+436 ENIISLIESE
-446 ENMKLNLES
+446 ENINKINLES

-470 NENNNSEKSCK
+470 NESNNCNKSFK
-481 VLNIFEPNLEN
+481 MIKIFESNN
-492 KSEKKLN
+492 FDNSEKKLN

-504 KNKRIKINKEN
+504 KNKRIKISDEINEKEK
-515 NEKENINNENEKN
+515 EKENINNENETN
-528 DENNVNNNNTI
+528 DENKINENNIT
-539 VKRRNTV
+539 KRRNTV

-551 EFDDFLNSYEKVNQE
+551 EFDDFLSSYDKVNQQ
-566 LKLTSVKNNIR
+566 LKTTLIKNNIR
-577 NVQLNLEG
+577 NVHLNFEG
-585 NKVSLQQ
+585 NKVSIQHFS
-592 NKNIELKN
+592 NIELKPCN
-600 NKSFDV
+600 TFDV
-606 DKFKLNSYNPNYSYL
+606 DKFKLNKNN
-621 FNK
+621 

>member
-15 TSRHLSF
+15 TSRHLSY
-22 YKGKKIAVDGYCW
+22 YKGKKVAVDGYCW

-67 LRFNITP
+67 LRFNIIP
-74 VIVFDGDKLQMK
+74 IIVFDGDKLQMK

-146 VAPYEADVQLAYLE
+146 VAPYEADVQLAYLS

-192 IGLEIELKNLKKCTK
+192 IGLEIETKNLNKCTK

-231 IKSVG
+231 IKGVG
-236 ANNAYKIITSSSSY
+236 ANNAYKIITNSSSY
-250 KQCIKTICDNV
+250 KKCIKTLCDNV
-261 NKKNKESEKLEYEE
+261 NKKNKDSEKLDYDE

-290 VVYCPIEKKLRY
+290 VVYCPIEKKLKH
-302 FSDIKKSKYKFVSKY
+302 FSDITKTKYKFASKY

-325 TTEVDEE
+325 TTEVSEDL
-332 MVKKTTFGEV
+332 VKKTTFGEI

-373 IQEKKDSILKKE
+373 LQENKDKILTKE

-400 DNEEEEENIKRNI
+400 DDEEEEENLNNNSFKDKNEIK
-413 VDYKYKSFDKSE
+413 
-425 SKESKTNIENK
+425 EN
-436 DNIINLIESE
+436 NINLIESE
-446 ENMKLNLES
+446 ENIYKLNLES
-455 TNTNSEHFINISDYY
+455 TYTNSEHFINISDYY
-470 NENNNSEKSCK
+470 NESNNSNKPCK
-481 VLNIFEPNLEN
+481 VIKLFEPNDSN
-492 KSEKKLN
+492 EKKLN
-499 YITTE
+499 YILTD
-504 KNKRIKINKEN
+504 KNKRIKISDEIKG
-515 NEKENINNENEKN
+515 NEKGKENINNENDKN
-528 DENNVNNNNTI
+528 DENKINENI
-539 VKRRNTV
+539 PGKKRKTV

-551 EFDDFLNSYEKVNQE
+551 EFDDFLNSYDKVNQQ
-566 LKLTSVKNNIR
+566 LKSTLIKNNIR
-577 NVQLNLEG
+577 NIHLNLEG
-585 NKVSLQQ
+585 NKVSLQHYS
-592 NKNIELKN
+592 NLELKPYN
-600 NKSFDV
+600 NFDV
-606 DKFKLNSYNPNYSYL
+606 DKFKLNSIN
-621 FNK
+621 

>member
-15 TSRHLSF
+15 TSRHLSY
-22 YKGKKIAVDGYCW
+22 YKGKKVAVDGYCW

-67 LRFNITP
+67 LRFNIIP
-74 VIVFDGDKLQMK
+74 IIVFDGDKLQMK

-137 LKQKKVEYY
+137 LKQKNVEYY
-146 VAPYEADVQLAYLE
+146 VAPYEADVQLAYLS

-192 IGLEIELKNLKKCTK
+192 IGLEIETKNLSKCSK

-231 IKSVG
+231 IKGVG
-236 ANNAYKIITSSSSY
+236 ANNAYKIITNSPSY
-250 KQCIKTICDNV
+250 KKCIKTLCDNV
-261 NKKNKESEKLEYEE
+261 NKKNKDSEKLEYDE

-290 VVYCPIEKKLRY
+290 VVYCPLEKKLKH
-302 FSDIKKSKYKFVSKY
+302 FSDITKTKYKFASKY

-325 TTEVDEE
+325 TTEVDEDL
-332 MVKKTTFGEV
+332 VKKTTFGEI

-362 VQENYLKKKRL
+362 VQENYLRKKRL
-373 IQEKKDSILKKE
+373 LQENKDKILKKE

-400 DNEEEEENIKRNI
+400 DNDEEEENLNSHSLKDRNEIK
-413 VDYKYKSFDKSE
+413 
-425 SKESKTNIENK
+425 EN
-436 DNIINLIESE
+436 NINLIESD
-446 ENMKLNLES
+446 ENIYKLNLES
-455 TNTNSEHFINISDYY
+455 TNTNSEHFINISDYF
-470 NENNNSEKSCK
+470 NENNNSSKSCK
-481 VLNIFEPNLEN
+481 LIKLYEPNKINN
-492 KSEKKLN
+492 KSEPKLN
-499 YITTE
+499 YILTD
-504 KNKRIKINKEN
+504 KNKRIKISDEIHEN
-515 NEKENINNENEKN
+515 VKGKENINNENEKN
-528 DENNVNNNNTI
+528 DENKINENIQT
-539 VKRRNTV
+539 KKRNTV

-551 EFDDFLNSYEKVNQE
+551 EFDDFLNSYDKVNQQ
-566 LKLTSVKNNIR
+566 LKTTLIKNNIR
-577 NVQLNLEG
+577 NVHLNLEG
-585 NKVSLQQ
+585 NKVSLQHYS
-592 NKNIELKN
+592 NVELKSCN
-600 NKSFDV
+600 NFDV
-606 DKFKLNSYNPNYSYL
+606 DKFKLNNN
-621 FNK
+621 N

>member
-15 TSRHLSF
+15 TSRHLSY
-22 YKGKKIAVDGYCW
+22 YKGKKVAVDGYCW

-74 VIVFDGDKLQMK
+74 IIVFDGDKLQMK
-86 KIEEEERQ
+86 KIEEDERQ

-115 AQTKRLEGIDIN
+115 AQTKRLGGIDIN

-137 LKQKKVEYY
+137 LKQKNVEYY
-146 VAPYEADVQLAYLE
+146 VAPYEADIQLAYLD

-165 DCVITEDSDL
+165 DCIITEDSDL

-192 IGLEIELKNLKKCTK
+192 IGLEIEIKNLKKCTK
-207 YDFSEFDSDKFLTFC
+207 YDFSDFDSDKFLTFC

-236 ANNAYKIITSSSSY
+236 ANNAYKIITNSPSY
-250 KQCIKTICDNV
+250 KKCIMNICENV
-261 NKKNKESEKLEYEE
+261 NKKNKDKDSEKLEYDE

-302 FSDIKKSKYKFVSKY
+302 YNDIKKSKYKFASKY

-342 DPITHLPFDFSNL
+342 DPITHLPFDYSNL
-355 TQEEKEN
+355 TQEEKEK
-362 VQENYLKKKRL
+362 VQEEYLKKKRL
-373 IQEKKDSILKKE
+373 IQEKKDNLLKKE

-400 DNEEEEENIKRNI
+400 DNEDEEEYNQKDSNNKMDIKEE
-413 VDYKYKSFDKSE
+413 DKD
-425 SKESKTNIENK
+425 NN
-436 DNIINLIESE
+436 NIINLIESE
-446 ENMKLNLES
+446 ENINKINSES

-470 NENNNSEKSCK
+470 NENNNSVKPYK
-481 VLNIFEPNLEN
+481 VIKFYEPNMGDSN
-492 KSEKKLN
+492 EKKISFFL
-499 YITTE
+499 TD
-504 KNKRIKINKEN
+504 KNKKIKLDEDNKEK
-515 NEKENINNENEKN
+515 EKENINNENEKN
-528 DENNVNNNNTI
+528 DENKINQNIIT
-539 VKRRNTV
+539 KRRNTV

-551 EFDDFLNSYEKVNQE
+551 EFDDFLNSYDKVNQQ
-566 LKLTSVKNNIR
+566 LKSNIIKNNLR
-577 NVQLNLEG
+577 NVQLNFEG
-585 NKVSLQQ
+585 NKVSI
-592 NKNIELKN
+592 KSYN
-600 NKSFDV
+600 NFEIKSSNHFDV
-606 DKFKLNSYNPNYSYL
+606 DKFKLNNN
-621 FNK
+621 

>member
-15 TSRHLSF
+15 TSRHLSY
-22 YKGKKIAVDGYCW
+22 YKGKKVAVDGYCW

-67 LRFNITP
+67 LRFNIIP
-74 VIVFDGDKLQMK
+74 IIVFDGDKLQMK

-146 VAPYEADVQLAYLE
+146 VAPYEADVQLAYLS

-192 IGLEIELKNLKKCTK
+192 IGLEIETKNLNKCTK

-231 IKSVG
+231 IKGVG
-236 ANNAYKIITSSSSY
+236 ANNAYKIITNSSSY
-250 KQCIKTICDNV
+250 KKCIKTLCDNV
-261 NKKNKESEKLEYEE
+261 NKKNKDSEKLDYDE

-290 VVYCPIEKKLRY
+290 VVYCPIEKKLKH
-302 FSDIKKSKYKFVSKY
+302 FSDITKTKYKFASKY

-325 TTEVDEE
+325 TTEVSEDL
-332 MVKKTTFGEV
+332 VKKTTFGEI

-373 IQEKKDSILKKE
+373 LQENKDKILTKE

-400 DNEEEEENIKRNI
+400 DDEEEEENLNNNSFKDKNEIK
-413 VDYKYKSFDKSE
+413 
-425 SKESKTNIENK
+425 EN
-436 DNIINLIESE
+436 NINLIESE
-446 ENMKLNLES
+446 ENIYKLNLES
-455 TNTNSEHFINISDYY
+455 TYTNSEHFINISDYY
-470 NENNNSEKSCK
+470 NENNNSNKPCK
-481 VLNIFEPNLEN
+481 VIKLFEPNDSN
-492 KSEKKLN
+492 EKKLN
-499 YITTE
+499 YILTD
-504 KNKRIKINKEN
+504 KNKRIKISDEIKG
-515 NEKENINNENEKN
+515 NEKGKENINNENDKN
-528 DENNVNNNNTI
+528 DENKINENI
-539 VKRRNTV
+539 PGKKRKTV

-551 EFDDFLNSYEKVNQE
+551 EFDDFLNSYDKVNQQ
-566 LKLTSVKNNIR
+566 LKSTLIKNNIR
-577 NVQLNLEG
+577 NIHLNLEG
-585 NKVSLQQ
+585 NKVSLQHYS
-592 NKNIELKN
+592 NLELKPYN
-600 NKSFDV
+600 NFNV
-606 DKFKLNSYNPNYSYL
+606 DKFKLNSIN
-621 FNK
+621 

>member
-15 TSRHLSF
+15 TSRHLSY
-22 YKGKKIAVDGYCW
+22 YKGKKVAVDGYCW

-67 LRFNITP
+67 LRFNIIP
-74 VIVFDGDKLQMK
+74 IIVFDGDKLQMK

-137 LKQKKVEYY
+137 LKQKNVEYY
-146 VAPYEADVQLAYLE
+146 VAPYEADVQLAYLS

-192 IGLEIELKNLKKCTK
+192 IGLEIETKNLSKCSK

-231 IKSVG
+231 IKGVG
-236 ANNAYKIITSSSSY
+236 ANNAYKIITNSPSY
-250 KQCIKTICDNV
+250 KKCIKTLCDNV
-261 NKKNKESEKLEYEE
+261 NKKNKDSEKLEYDE

-290 VVYCPIEKKLRY
+290 VVYCPLEKKLKH
-302 FSDIKKSKYKFVSKY
+302 FSDITKTKYKFASKY

-325 TTEVDEE
+325 TTEVDEDL
-332 MVKKTTFGEV
+332 VKKTTFGEI

-362 VQENYLKKKRL
+362 VQENYLRKKRL
-373 IQEKKDSILKKE
+373 LQENKDKILKKE

-400 DNEEEEENIKRNI
+400 DNDEEEENLNSHSLKDRNEIK
-413 VDYKYKSFDKSE
+413 
-425 SKESKTNIENK
+425 EN
-436 DNIINLIESE
+436 NINLIESD
-446 ENMKLNLES
+446 ENIYKLNLES
-455 TNTNSEHFINISDYY
+455 TNTNSEHFINISDYF
-470 NENNNSEKSCK
+470 NENNNSSKSCK
-481 VLNIFEPNLEN
+481 LIKLYEPNKINN
-492 KSEKKLN
+492 KSEPKLN
-499 YITTE
+499 YILTD
-504 KNKRIKINKEN
+504 KNKRIKISDEIHEN
-515 NEKENINNENEKN
+515 VKGKENINNENEKN
-528 DENNVNNNNTI
+528 DENKINENIQT
-539 VKRRNTV
+539 KKRNTV

-551 EFDDFLNSYEKVNQE
+551 EFDDFLNSYDKVNQQ
-566 LKLTSVKNNIR
+566 LKTTLIKNNIR
-577 NVQLNLEG
+577 NVHLNLEG
-585 NKVSLQQ
+585 NKVSLQHYS
-592 NKNIELKN
+592 NVELKPCN
-600 NKSFDV
+600 NFDV
-606 DKFKLNSYNPNYSYL
+606 DKFKLNNNS
-621 FNK
+621 

>member
-15 TSRHLSF
+15 TSRHLSY
-22 YKGKKIAVDGYCW
+22 YKGKKVAVDGYCW

-67 LRFNITP
+67 LRFNIIP
-74 VIVFDGDKLQMK
+74 IIVFDGDKLQMK

-137 LKQKKVEYY
+137 LKQKNVEYY
-146 VAPYEADVQLAYLE
+146 VAPYEADVQLAYLS

-192 IGLEIELKNLKKCTK
+192 IGLEIETKNLNKCTK

-231 IKSVG
+231 IKGVG
-236 ANNAYKIITSSSSY
+236 ANNAYKIITNSSSY
-250 KQCIKTICDNV
+250 KKCIKTLCDNV
-261 NKKNKESEKLEYEE
+261 NKKNKDSEKLDYDE

-290 VVYCPIEKKLRY
+290 VVYCPIDKKLKH
-302 FSDIKKSKYKFVSKY
+302 FSDITKSKYKFASKY
-317 LNNLDFLG
+317 INNLDFLG
-325 TTEVDEE
+325 TTEVDEDL
-332 MVKKTTFGEV
+332 VKKTTFGEI

-373 IQEKKDSILKKE
+373 LQENKDKILTKE

-400 DNEEEEENIKRNI
+400 DDEEEEENYNSHSQKDKNEIK
-413 VDYKYKSFDKSE
+413 
-425 SKESKTNIENK
+425 EN
-436 DNIINLIESE
+436 NINLIESE
-446 ENMKLNLES
+446 ENIYKLNLES

-470 NENNNSEKSCK
+470 NENNNSNKSSK
-481 VLNIFEPNLEN
+481 AFKLYEPNNSFN
-492 KSEKKLN
+492 KTESKLN
-499 YITTE
+499 YILTD
-504 KNKRIKINKEN
+504 KNKRIKISDEINEKEK
-515 NEKENINNENEKN
+515 EEGKENINNENEKN
-528 DENNVNNNNTI
+528 DENKINENIKT
-539 VKRRNTV
+539 KKRNTV

-551 EFDDFLNSYEKVNQE
+551 EFDDFLNSYDKVNQQ
-566 LKLTSVKNNIR
+566 LKTTLIKNNIR
-577 NVQLNLEG
+577 NIHLNFEG
-585 NKVSLQQ
+585 NKVSLQHYS
-592 NKNIELKN
+592 NIELKPCN
-600 NKSFDV
+600 NFDV
-606 DKFKLNSYNPNYSYL
+606 EKFKLNNIN
-621 FNK
+621 